1 MPDSRWRIASAFL
14 ESRTMIE
21 ERSSAARRRC
31 GRMASALAMLA
42 SGDHFRHQR
51 TCAGRLVRQTLAAI
65 ELRLAARSFTF
76 QIRHRVCL
84 FLTFIFCAGP
94 GQAQRPCRSTPVY
107 QPCDIDFEMT
117 EQEASQHPNPYATV
131 ELRAEF
137 RGPKGDTY
145 RLPGFWDG
153 GRKFKIRF
161 APLAEGRW
169 DFRVTSNI
177 ERFTG
182 KIESFTATPAVTPG
196 FVYTFNVHH
205 FRYSQPN
212 TGHYWLGD
220 TCYPLAILPPDEFQ
234 RLVDARAGQKFN
246 HLRGLLLGDEAN
258 AKRAIPTPDQVSPE
272 FFQGLDERVRYMNQK
287 GLTFDVT
294 LAPNAAQ
301 LEKLLPNWRQRE
313 RFFRYLVARYSAM
326 NITWQGFQTFE
337 DDPESPALL
346 KEFGDLL
353 KQLDIYH
360 HPRSTGAASTS
371 GSLASSGWMDYVTS
385 QTSDPDVFAV
395 EYQLYAAP
403 FVNTGAGAAG
413 RGAAPAQIKVDVDA
427 VRRRMWNAAINGQH
441 LTLDTS
447 ALNGGAAE
455 AAATQ
460 AQHLRDFFAQTRY
473 FDLEPY
479 FGIEGARAL
488 ALEEV
493 EYVVFLERPPSSEN
507 PVELTV
513 PKSGYDV
520 SWFNP
525 ITGEWVKEHEF
536 KGDRFKVGGPP
547 DPSHDWVLYVRKEGK
562 KQGMM
567 RSYKLESRTPVM
579 QELQVNRN
587 EVPFTIQLPSDSALP
602 PGVPLEFNATLT
614 RPGPATRNMI
624 WMWTGE
630 ASSSGFGYRVL
641 GTKQFGEFI
650 VPANIAREYP
660 TALLVRVFGL
670 DGNGK
675 LYAADKVY
683 TLKK

>member
-1 MPDSRWRIASAFL
+1 MH
-14 ESRTMIE
+14 
-21 ERSSAARRRC
+21 
-31 GRMASALAMLA
+31 A
-42 SGDHFRHQR
+42 SGDRLRYQR
-51 TCAGRLVRQTLAAI
+51 KRAGRLVRQTLTAI
-65 ELRLAARSFTF
+65 ERRLAARSLVFRLRLGRGLLL
-76 QIRHRVCL
+76 ICVA
-84 FLTFIFCAGP
+84 CAGL
-94 GQAQRPCRSTPVY
+94 GRAQTACRSTPVY
-107 QPCDIDFEMT
+107 QPCEIDFEMT
-117 EQEASQHPNPYATV
+117 EQEASQHPNPYASV

-153 GRKFKIRF
+153 GRKFRIRF

-182 KIESFTATPAVTPG
+182 KIEDFTATPAVTPG
-196 FVYTFNVHH
+196 FVHTFNVHH

-220 TCYPLAILPPDEFQ
+220 TCYPLAILPFGEFQ

-258 AKRAIPTPDQVSPE
+258 AKRAIPTPDQISPE

-294 LAPNAAQ
+294 LASNAAQ
-301 LEKLLPNWRQRE
+301 LAKLLPNWRQRE

-326 NITWQGFQTFE
+326 NVTWQGFQTFE

-360 HPRSTGAASTS
+360 HPRSTGSASTS

-413 RGAAPAQIKVDVDA
+413 GVAARPPRAKVDVDA
-427 VRRRMWNAAINGQH
+427 IRRRMWNAAISGQH
-441 LTLDTS
+441 VTLDTS
-447 ALNGGAAE
+447 ALAAGAAD

-460 AQHLRDFFAQTRY
+460 AQHLRDFFTQTRY

-493 EYVVFLERPPSSEN
+493 EYVVYLEKPPSSGD

-513 PKSGYDV
+513 QKSGYDV

-536 KGDRFKVGGPP
+536 KGDHFRVGNPP

-587 EVPFTIQLPSDSALP
+587 EVPFTIQLPSDSELP
-602 PGVPLEFNATLT
+602 VGVPLEFNATLT